1 MQLESLS
8 HTGRVE
14 ITNEIDVSFI
24 FDNINLADIT
34 NDESNSHGF
43 IAYKIKPKNDV
54 EVGDIFN
61 ATADIYFDFNPA
73 ITTNTVNTEIVVP
86 LSIGEFNTQSIQ
98 LFPNPVK
105 DKLEMTSNQIID
117 RLTVIDINGRVLHNI
132 ILSNLEYNI
141 DVSKLTKGVSFLEV
155 QSGES
160 KSKKKFIKN

>member
-24 FDNINLADIT
+24 FDNINL
-34 NDESNSHGF
+34 
-43 IAYKIKPKNDV
+43 
-54 EVGDIFN
+54 
-61 ATADIYFDFNPA
+61 ADIYFDFNPA